1 MNNIEVTGRLTKD
14 PEIKYTATGVAV
26 AKFRLAENIYNKKEG
41 KQDAQFHNV
50 VAFGKTAENIGNT
63 LSKGRK
69 IHVSGSVKHSS
80 YLKMRNAGL
89 LRKSL
94 YALLNTV
101 IVSPA
106 LHRTQRRDYIQRG
119 QKPSLT

>member
-50 VAFGKTAENIGNT
+50 VAFEKTAENIGNT

-80 YLKMRNAGL
+80 YLKDEERRTFTEIAVRTFEYCDSKPGTTPN
-89 LRKSL
+89 
-94 YALLNTV
+94 
-101 IVSPA
+101 PA
-106 LHRTQRRDYIQRG
+106 A
-119 QKPSLT
+119 